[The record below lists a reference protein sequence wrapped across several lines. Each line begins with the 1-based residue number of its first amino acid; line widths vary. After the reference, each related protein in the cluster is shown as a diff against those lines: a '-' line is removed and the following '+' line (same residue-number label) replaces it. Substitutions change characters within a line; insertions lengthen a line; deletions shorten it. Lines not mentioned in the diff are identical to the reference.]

1 MLRVR
6 VEAIKGHRMA
16 LPVGLV
22 CKSTAIIAMEAKT
35 GRNVIRKQKRSSE
48 NKEKGSSENKGGT
61 CHMKATEIIL

>member
-6 VEAIKGHRMA
+6 VKAIKGHRMA

-35 GRNVIRKQKRSSE
+35 GKKMSSE
-48 NKEKGSSENKGGT
+48 NKKGHQKTKKKVHQKTNEEHVT
-61 CHMKATEIIL
+61 